1 MFCSKCGFE
10 LPDDAIFCSK
20 CGEKHGA
27 SQNISDSV
35 ISNSTVIGTNIE
47 MKSNILGN
55 IENHYSRMI
64 DCLGM
69 GDMIGAKAAY
79 ADAKLID
86 VNEARSYF
94 QDNGKA
100 IAVCYY
106 NIAFAITEKLK
117 DVAYYQEYDSYNGT
131 WDDPSAYYIEFD
143 SIESDFF
150 MATENALEFYP
161 GVHEGLFEAIRA
173 YVSYDLNNPQW
184 NYWAQI
190 GSIGG
195 KAIQEHF
202 SSGGPNALLVKQHR
216 DVCLGVGQDTVKSA
230 SGILKN
236 FKNNKQGYDKSWVS
250 DTINAWV
257 LDYDSIYPSCPK
269 CATCVSCG
277 GSGKKGVFSSKCSTC
292 TGTGIAPNVNCKH
305 LWAGIG
311 L

>member
-69 GDMIGAKAAY
+69 GDMIGAKSAY

-86 VNEARSYF
+86 VNEAKSYF

-100 IAVCYY
+100 IAIGYY

-117 DVAYYQEYDSYNGT
+117 NVNYYEEYDSYNGI
-131 WDDPSAYYIEFD
+131 WEGPPAFDIEFD
-143 SIESDFF
+143 SILDEFS
-150 MATENALEFYP
+150 MATENALSFYP
-161 GVHEGLFEAIRA
+161 GLNEGLFEAIKA
-173 YVSYDLNNPQW
+173 YVSFDLNDPLW

-195 KAIQEHF
+195 NAVQEHF
-202 SSGGPNALLVKQHR
+202 SSGGPNAALVKQHR
-216 DVCLGVGQDTVKSA
+216 DVCLGVGRDKIKS
-230 SGILKN
+230 ILGSFIN
-236 FKNNKQGYDKSWVS
+236 FKNNTQDYDKSWVS
-250 DTINAWV
+250 GTINNWV
-257 LDYDSIYPSCPK
+257 NAYNSIYPSCPN

-277 GSGKKGVFSSKCSTC
+277 GSGKKGLFSSKCSNC
-292 TGTGIAPNVNCKH
+292 NGTGIAYSVNCKH
-305 LWAGIG
+305 LWSGIG